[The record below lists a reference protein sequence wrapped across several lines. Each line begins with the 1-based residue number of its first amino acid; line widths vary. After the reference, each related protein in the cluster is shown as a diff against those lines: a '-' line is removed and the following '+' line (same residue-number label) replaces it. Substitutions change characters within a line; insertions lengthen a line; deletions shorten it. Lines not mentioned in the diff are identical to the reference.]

1 MQKLRYIELQ
11 KIDIDITNK
20 LINYANSQI
29 DIEELLNELDY
40 VYPYLK
46 DDSSRFTFNIWLSI
60 DYIDKDGKTFL
71 EKFIEEKSSLLT
83 AVEMKIL
90 KGKITS
96 YVSIFQ
102 ILEYKNEY
110 IYVRDVLSNKDYK
123 LLEPHLND
131 TIDEGEF
138 LFARIGK
145 ILDDYGFIGDISY
158 LPSSIKPLFLEELL
172 IDFNNLRKEDPE
184 LTMKKYLKI
193 HSLNL
198 YKIYNESILN
208 ILEINGDIHSYL
220 FDELEEFEG
229 YLINKESD
237 LKIKKHLSNLV
248 NLFEYNLS
256 ERDLTL
262 YNLDE
267 LDFEV
272 FFNDAIEDNFISSQ
286 GELNSYINTLKNYL
300 RFLSNM
306 DSQYKDSYINILN
319 ISKNRF
325 HYMNKL
331 KSNDTFKIDK
341 DFVSLISFKLN
352 DDALNTIMDYERFI
366 IYAGESP
373 LDLTAKTKF
382 IKRKNLLEINDL
394 LESKISLKKSAPN
407 QRDFPLIHFFYF
419 ISLKLGILKIEN
431 NNLILTEKGI
441 IFLRLSDEEKYNLLF
456 KYLWSKD
463 FTKEVL
469 DKYETDHYEKSKEL
483 FSQSISTLKA
493 NKEYKINNIFPTNP
507 DFFYFYYKYLKYLG
521 LIDYDLY
528 INYSISFTS
537 LGKKIFEY
545 LNQRK
550 TDFHSPVIISLD
562 SYKSMKYWNGGIKW
576 IDYC

>member
-198 YKIYNESILN
+198 YKIYNEYILN

-272 FFNDAIEDNFISSQ
+272 F
-286 GELNSYINTLKNYL
+286 LMML
-300 RFLSNM
+300 
-306 DSQYKDSYINILN
+306 
-319 ISKNRF
+319 
-325 HYMNKL
+325 
-331 KSNDTFKIDK
+331 
-341 DFVSLISFKLN
+341 
-352 DDALNTIMDYERFI
+352 
-366 IYAGESP
+366 
-373 LDLTAKTKF
+373 
-382 IKRKNLLEINDL
+382 
-394 LESKISLKKSAPN
+394 
-407 QRDFPLIHFFYF
+407 
-419 ISLKLGILKIEN
+419 
-431 NNLILTEKGI
+431 
-441 IFLRLSDEEKYNLLF
+441 
-456 KYLWSKD
+456 
-463 FTKEVL
+463 
-469 DKYETDHYEKSKEL
+469 
-483 FSQSISTLKA
+483 
-493 NKEYKINNIFPTNP
+493 
-507 DFFYFYYKYLKYLG
+507 
-521 LIDYDLY
+521 
-528 INYSISFTS
+528 
-537 LGKKIFEY
+537 
-545 LNQRK
+545 
-550 TDFHSPVIISLD
+550 
-562 SYKSMKYWNGGIKW
+562 
-576 IDYC
+576 

>member
-248 NLFEYNLS
+248 NLFEYILS

-483 FSQSISTLKA
+483 FSQSISTLKT

-562 SYKSMKYWNGGIKW
+562 SYKSMKY
-576 IDYC
+576 